1 MNERLSQGVIE
12 SSLTELN
19 KTEEQPWNI
28 QSDALYKEFQFS
40 DFRAAFGFMTQVAWL
55 AEAMNHHPDWSNS
68 YNQVNIS
75 LTTHELGGI
84 SQRDFKLAKA
94 INDLTHKRASG

>member
-1 MNERLSQGVIE
+1 MSERLSQGVIE
-12 SSLTELN
+12 ISLAELN
-19 KTEEQPWNI
+19 KTAEQPWNI
-28 QSDALYKEFQFS
+28 QSGALYKEFQFS
-40 DFRAAFGFMTQVAWL
+40 NFSAAFSFMTQVALL
-55 AEAMNHHPDWSNS
+55 AETMNHHPDWSNS

-94 INDLTHKRASG
+94 INGLKHKRAK